1 MKYLDQLEAEAIH
14 TLREAAALFK
24 RPVLLFSGGKDS
36 LCLLLLSVK
45 AFRPDAFPYPVLH
58 IDTGHNFPETLDF
71 RDRLMKQL
79 GETLIVRKVA
89 DTIAAGRAQ
98 DESGPYPS
106 RNRQQARTL
115 LDALAEGQ
123 FDAAIGGAR
132 RDEEKARAKER
143 FFSPRALEGGW
154 DPRVQQAELWN
165 LYNPSLPPNGNMRIF
180 PLNNWTELDVWRWL
194 QREKAEVPSLYY
206 SHRREVVQRQDGTWL
221 PTSPYITP
229 PATDKVETWNLRF
242 RTVGDMTCTS
252 PIKSEATTIA
262 EVIHEIKHSKMSERG
277 SRADDKRGDAAME
290 DRKREGYF

>member
-1 MKYLDQLEAEAIH
+1 MHALDRLEAEAIH
-14 TLREAAALFK
+14 ALRETAALFK
-24 RPVLLFSGGKDS
+24 KPVLLFSGGKDS

-45 AFRPDAFPYPVLH
+45 AFRPGRFPYPVLH

-71 RDRLMKQL
+71 RDRIMQQI
-79 GETLIVRKVA
+79 GERLIVRSVA
-89 DTIAAGRAQ
+89 DTIKAGRAQ
-98 DESGPYPS
+98 EEIGPYPS

-154 DPRVQQAELWN
+154 NPSAQQAELWN
-165 LYNPSLPPNGNMRIF
+165 LYNPMLPPGGNMRVF

-194 QREKAEVPSLYY
+194 AREKAELPSLYF
-206 SHRREVVQRQDGTWL
+206 SHRREVVQRSDGTWL
-221 PTSPYITP
+221 PLSAYVQPQTG
-229 PATDKVETWNLRF
+229 DKIESWDLRF

-252 PIKSEATTIA
+252 PVPSQAKTIQ
-262 EVIHEIKHSKMSERG
+262 EVIREIETSTQSERG

-290 DRKREGYF
+290 DRKAEGYF